1 MAATTSG
8 SFRAYLTPLISP
20 VPVFRDGPAEGQPLP
35 YVVVQEGTNYALHPT
50 ANGDY
55 GDPNRVV
62 TIQELVQVDVV
73 QQART
78 QAGGTAPSTEDYQLA
93 ERVMWLCSQ
102 PVVPAPGSSD
112 MVAVQFQTA
121 HREPIADNAVRHV
134 ITVLVTRTLQ
144 KGTT

>member
-1 MAATTSG
+1 MAATTAG
-8 SFRAYLTPLISP
+8 SFRAYLAPLLDG

-35 YVVVQEGTNYALHPT
+35 YVVVQEGTNYAPHPT

-78 QAGGTAPSTEDYQLA
+78 QAGGGAPNTEDYQLA

-102 PVVPAPGSSD
+102 PVVPGPGSSD
-112 MVAVQFQTA
+112 IDAVQFTAA
-121 HREPIADNAVRHV
+121 HREPITENIARHV
-134 ITVLVTRTLQ
+134 ITVTVTRTLQ
-144 KGTT
+144 KGS